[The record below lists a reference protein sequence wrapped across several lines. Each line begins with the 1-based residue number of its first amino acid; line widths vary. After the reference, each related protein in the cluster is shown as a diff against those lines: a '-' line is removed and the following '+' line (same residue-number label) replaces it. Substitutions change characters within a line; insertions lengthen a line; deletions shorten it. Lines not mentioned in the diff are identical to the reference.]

1 VEKEEEKMEF
11 PEMLEEE
18 EEEEEE
24 DWITAARL
32 EILEYLLRRY
42 GNLRVKDLAEI
53 LGCKPAVIQPLLKRL
68 EGWGR
73 IKCLKVGRSSVWVIN
88 ERFPDTI
95 YY

>member
-1 VEKEEEKMEF
+1 MEF

-42 GNLRVKDLAEI
+42 GNLRAKDLAEI
-53 LGCKPAVIQPLLKRL
+53 LGCKPATIQPLLKRL

-73 IKCLKVGRSSVWVIN
+73 VKCLKVGRSSVWTLN